1 MTIFQFELKKLL
13 LGKKF
18 LLLMFCLIIG
28 VVLLFFR
35 NHAFQEEIIKEELR
49 AIDAQIQMSRTNN
62 RMHLAQLEQDPH
74 DQELQQMEKANDDI
88 YAHLY
93 ELLSLYTES
102 SWQENLQEQN
112 ELWKKTIAYSDL
124 GGETVF
130 SQEKMTE
137 YMALNEE
144 LLNRNIA
151 PEDERFSIALPNFLF
166 QMIEIWIHGGALLL
180 VLVIIGDLLS
190 AEFDT
195 HSIKLLFTQPIKKTS
210 IITSKLITALIAY
223 MTMLFLVIL
232 TAIAVS
238 FLFGEKGSLSY
249 PLIRIQDGS
258 FEFISIASYMAKGLI
273 VTTTFMLFM
282 IALILTYSILAK
294 NSLLTLGLVMITAL
308 LGYGM
313 TMLPILK
320 GFLWAN
326 PFIYLWP
333 HEQINAL
340 SKDWYMAIPITILYI
355 VCLYF
360 FSRHKMKN
368 AFVGS

>member
-13 LGKKF
+13 LSKKF
-18 LLLMFCLIIG
+18 LLLMFCLVIG

-49 AIDAQIQMSRTNN
+49 AIDEQIQMSRTNN
-62 RMHLAQLEQDPH
+62 RVHFAQLEQDPH
-74 DQELQQMEKANDDI
+74 DQEIQQMEKANDDI

-93 ELLSLYTES
+93 ELLSLYTEN
-102 SWQENLQEQN
+102 SWQQNLQEQN
-112 ELWKKTIAYSDL
+112 ELWKKTIAYGDL

-137 YMALNEE
+137 YIALNEE
-144 LLNRNIA
+144 FLNRNIA
-151 PEDERFSIALPNFLF
+151 PEDEHFSIALPNFLF
-166 QMIEIWIHGGALLL
+166 QIIEIWIHGGALLL

-195 HSIKLLFTQPIKKTS
+195 HSIKLLFTQPMKKTS

-223 MTMLFLVIL
+223 MMMLFIVIL

-249 PLIRIQDGS
+249 PLLRVQGGS
-258 FEFISIASYMAKGLI
+258 FEFIPIVAYMGKGL
-273 VTTTFMLFM
+273 VMATVFVLFM
-282 IALILTYSILAK
+282 IALLLMYSMLAK
-294 NSLLTLGLVMITAL
+294 NTLLMLGLVVITTL
-308 LGYGM
+308 VGYGM
-313 TMLPILK
+313 TMLPILE
-320 GFLWAN
+320 GFLWIN

-333 HEQINAL
+333 NEQINAL
-340 SKDWYMAIPITILYI
+340 SKDWYIAIPITIVYA

-360 FSRHKMKN
+360 FSKNQMKH